1 MMKAMFTKSI
11 ISISLSL
18 AVSFSCAAQDTFLG
32 IGNDRCSEFHI
43 VSVSRR
49 PGGLIEVFERIK
61 PVDGKLPDFRLQI
74 INTRQGR
81 NLSTEGF
88 ENVGYYRRKLRYDC
102 YTREYCVMEV
112 AYYDLYGNKIAEDP
126 TRGLAQW
133 FPVPEATMREKEF
146 LSASR
151 LASRR

>member
-1 MMKAMFTKSI
+1 MFAKSI
-11 ISISLSL
+11 ITISLSL
-18 AVSFSCAAQDTFLG
+18 AIACNCNAQDTFLG
-32 IGNDRCSEFHI
+32 VGNDRCSEFHI
-43 VSVSRR
+43 VSVTRQ

-61 PVDGKLPDFRLQI
+61 PVEGKLADFRQQI
-74 INTRQGR
+74 INTRQAR
-81 NLSTEGF
+81 KLDVDGF
-88 ENVGYYRRKLRYDC
+88 EAVGYYRRKLRYDC

-146 LSASR
+146 LSASQ